1 MVKLLT
7 LYNEK
12 VSPFI
17 LSNAPQNAKYTLHQI
32 QKEILHVFARMLN
45 L

>member
-1 MVKLLT
+1 MVKLLAS
-7 LYNEK
+7 YNEK
-12 VSPFI
+12 VSPSI

-32 QKEILHVFARMLN
+32 QKKNLHVFARMLN